1 MNLEFFGV
9 DVGEFLLATVVLIVG
24 IFAINW
30 YKYNKSSK
38 VTEVKTR
45 ETPQLEGPQGR
56 KDASGRAMQ
65 RLKSFASANGYELIR
80 PGRIAQGTGVTDFD
94 AIVVGTF
101 GVLAVRSMGYEGQ
114 VYGNAKDT
122 LWTQATKNGKV
133 TFKNPLLQAEAE
145 ARMLREGLFA
155 AKLKN
160 VPVETLCVFP
170 NNATELAV
178 PRSTPVYRLKEFSA
192 LLKKDHF
199 TEDRKVDIDK
209 VAKALRDAMED

>member
-1 MNLEFFGV
+1 MKKFELTAEFKMLFGV
-9 DVGEFLLATVVLIVG
+9 KLFRIRALVDFGYIKAGELGGWI
-24 IFAINW
+24 
-30 YKYNKSSK
+30 KSENNLSQSGNAW
-38 VTEVKTR
+38 VY
-45 ETPQLEGPQGR
+45 G
-56 KDASGRAMQ
+56 DA
-65 RLKSFASANGYELIR
+65 E
-80 PGRIAQGTGVTDFD
+80 
-94 AIVVGTF
+94 
-101 GVLAVRSMGYEGQ
+101 

-145 ARMLREGLFA
+145 ARMLREVLFA

>member
-9 DVGEFLLATVVLIVG
+9 DIGEWLLATIVLIVG

-30 YKYNKSSK
+30 YKYNKSGK

-45 ETPQLEGPQGR
+45 ETPKLDGPQGR
-56 KDASGRAMQ
+56 KDASGRTIQ

-114 VYGNAKDT
+114 VYGNAKD
-122 LWTQATKNGKV
+122 ATWVQTTKEGKV
-133 TFKNPLLQAEAE
+133 TFKNPLLQAESE
-145 ARMLREGLFA
+145 ARMLREVLFA
-155 AKLKN
+155 AKIKN
-160 VPVETLCVFP
+160 VPVETMCVFP
-170 NNATELAV
+170 NGATELAV

-209 VAKALRDAMED
+209 VAKALRDAMES